1 MGENCA
7 KEELG
12 TFDGA
17 CLVLDGIVPEGLDR
31 KTVKGCQE
39 CLQHEV
45 SCDLQT
51 STALTYA
58 SQDPDNRAPK
68 QNLDGNLDVG
78 NSKHAPVKCQDG
90 DLGEK
95 EGKGVDVL
103 DEEEEFLGCR
113 VCIFKGHALD
123 VGCV

>member
-1 MGENCA
+1 M
-7 KEELG
+7 
-12 TFDGA
+12 
-17 CLVLDGIVPEGLDR
+17 
-31 KTVKGCQE
+31 KGCQE
-39 CLQHEV
+39 RLQHGV
-45 SCDLQT
+45 SLDLLL
-51 STALTYA
+51 STEITYS
-58 SQDPDNRAPK
+58 SQNPDNGAPK

-90 DLGEK
+90 DLSEK

-103 DEEEEFLGCR
+103 DEEEELLSCR